1 MHLHQPHPTVE
12 PVVFARPQSK
22 LGQYRYLYIGPAGQ
36 CGLGLFSARSFGV
49 GSIVLDVRDPQYL
62 SGAKPYAQLILFG
75 YTHADI
81 FQVGPDLF
89 LPPYGGLD
97 DFTNHSCE
105 PNCGLRVDAS
115 GFDMIALRDIA
126 AGEELTY
133 DYSTH
138 QEHPEEDMLCC
149 CGAASCRGVI
159 RSFSTLPVALRRRYL
174 DLGIVADFIARSQ
187 GDSAPGA

>member
-1 MHLHQPHPTVE
+1 MQIQPHAIVRPL
-12 PVVFARPQSK
+12 VFDRPQSK
-22 LGQYRYLYIGPAGQ
+22 LRQYKYLYVAPAGP
-36 CGLGLFSARSFGV
+36 CGFGLFTARSFGT
-49 GSIVLDVRDPQYL
+49 GSIVLDVRDVNYL
-62 SGAKPYAQLILFG
+62 ANVKPYAQLILLG
-75 YTHADI
+75 YSHADV

-105 PNCGLRVDAS
+105 PNCGLRVDPS

-138 QEHPEEDMLCC
+138 QEHPEEDMVCH
-149 CGAASCRGVI
+149 CGTPSCRGTV
-159 RSFSTLPVALRRRYL
+159 RSFSQLPSYLRRRYL
-174 DLGIVADFIARSQ
+174 DLGIVASFIRERE
-187 GDSAPGA
+187 GRAPTGG